1 MSSSICATVVLLLVT
16 TLPPPSL
23 SFHLPGALQGGGSYQ
38 KNLRRYS
45 NAVKNLHS
53 SSPQQ
58 KVVTEDPPYSSEY
71 ILRQRSSSSSKDSD
85 TETNIIIQQ
94 LKNELLALAE
104 STRRGFSASKL
115 EKEQVKRIMT
125 KLSLYSPTN
134 EPAAAYYES
143 SSNNDMARTRSTS
156 SIAGKWTLLY
166 SDAPDITSL
175 DNTPPF
181 VLPAAKLGRI
191 GQECNPPSI
200 KNVIEWQ
207 RPNWVSFL
215 PFNSVVGGVES
226 SRIIQKVCLEGSATR
241 DQPSVVN
248 LKVVGLELMG
258 MTSSSSG
265 GSGGGGPAAYLESNP
280 IRLQGGS
287 ALPFG
292 KFDILYLDDTMRI
305 TKTFQGYYAVNV
317 REEVPW
323 F

>member
-1 MSSSICATVVLLLVT
+1 M
-16 TLPPPSL
+16 
-23 SFHLPGALQGGGSYQ
+23 
-38 KNLRRYS
+38 K
-45 NAVKNLHS
+45 KLHS

-58 KVVTEDPPYSSEY
+58 KIVTEDPPYSSEY
-71 ILRQRSSSSSKDSD
+71 ILQQRSSSKDSD

-115 EKEQVKRIMT
+115 EKEQVKRIIT

-143 SSNNDMARTRSTS
+143 SSNNDMARSLSTS

-175 DNTPPF
+175 DNSPPF
-181 VLPAAKLGRI
+181 SFLPPTAKLGRI

-200 KNVIEWQ
+200 KNIIEWQ

-215 PFNSVVGGVES
+215 PFFNSVVVGEES

-258 MTSSSSG
+258 ITSSSS

>member
-1 MSSSICATVVLLLVT
+1 MISMICATTVVLLIVT
-16 TLPPPSL
+16 SLPPPSS
-23 SFHLPGALQGGGSYQ
+23 SFHLPGALQGGGSCCQ

-45 NAVKNLHS
+45 NAVKILHS
-53 SSPQQ
+53 SSPPRQIL
-58 KVVTEDPPYSSEY
+58 TEDPYQSEY
-71 ILRQRSSSSSKDSD
+71 ILQQRSNKHTDT

-94 LKNELLALAE
+94 LKAELLALAE

-115 EKEQVKRIMT
+115 EKEQVKRIIN
-125 KLSLYSPTN
+125 KLSLYSPNN
-134 EPAAAYYES
+134 EPAAAYY
-143 SSNNDMARTRSTS
+143 SNNNNDITERSRST
-156 SIAGKWTLLY
+156 IAGKWTLVY

-175 DNTPPF
+175 DNPP
-181 VLPAAKLGRI
+181 LPFLLPTAKLGRI

-215 PFNSVVGGVES
+215 PPFSNIVVGDES
-226 SRIIQKVCLEGSATR
+226 SRIIQKVCLEGSATP
-241 DQPSVVN
+241 DQPTVVN

-258 MTSSSSG
+258 ISSSS

-280 IRLQGGS
+280 ITLQGGPLS
-287 ALPFG
+287 ALQFG

-305 TKTFQGYYAVNV
+305 TKTFQGYFAVNV
-317 REEVPW
+317 HEEVSW

>member
-1 MSSSICATVVLLLVT
+1 MSSICATVVLLLVT
-16 TLPPPSL
+16 SLPPPSS

-38 KNLRRYS
+38 KNLRRCS

-58 KVVTEDPPYSSEY
+58 KIVTEDPPDSSEY
-71 ILRQRSSSSSKDSD
+71 ILQQRSSSSKDSD

-94 LKNELLALAE
+94 LKNELFALAE

-143 SSNNDMARTRSTS
+143 SSNNDMARSRSTS

-175 DNTPPF
+175 DNSPPF
-181 VLPAAKLGRI
+181 FFLPSTAKLGRI

-200 KNVIEWQ
+200 KNIIEWQ

-215 PFNSVVGGVES
+215 PFNSVVGEES
-226 SRIIQKVCLEGSATR
+226 SRIIQKVCLEGSATQ

-265 GSGGGGPAAYLESNP
+265 SSGGGGPAAYLESNP
-280 IRLQGGS
+280 ISLQGGS

-292 KFDILYLDDTMRI
+292 KFDILYLDDTIRI